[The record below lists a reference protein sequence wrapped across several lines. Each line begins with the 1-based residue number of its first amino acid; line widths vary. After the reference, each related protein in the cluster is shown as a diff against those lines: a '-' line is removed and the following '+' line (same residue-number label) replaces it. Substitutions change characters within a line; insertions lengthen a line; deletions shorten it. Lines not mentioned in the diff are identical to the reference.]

1 MEPRSRA
8 GTTVNL
14 FRLPKT
20 DTCQI
25 LSKRNV
31 CTAPLLITF
40 WEEIMLVSKHFK
52 VFRLRN

>member
-31 CTAPLLITF
+31 CTAPLLIIF